1 MSMLKL
7 IHLVKV
13 TGKIFY
19 LLNPKSYLS
28 WLEDIARHA
37 ITPSPVLS
45 KVSEQLLSYK
55 LLSRTTKV

>member
-7 IHLVKV
+7 IYLVKV
-13 TGKIFY
+13 RGKIFY
-19 LLNPKSYLS
+19 LLNPKCYLS
-28 WLEDIARHA
+28 WLEVIARHA
-37 ITPSPVLS
+37 TTPSPVLS